1 MNKQPFKEQV
11 AYTSPEK
18 KEGSTNKVDGEV
30 SSPEVN
36 IPDYYLKYSILQA
49 LNLPVVGSVKDTPV
63 TQDDLLNLTSLDL
76 SNNSILTSLEG
87 IQYASNLTSLTI
99 ISPFSSKIDTNL
111 LSSLYKLTSLTIVG
125 SGTGKISDI
134 EFLKNLTSLKFLNLR
149 QNSITDIAPLNYL
162 TNLEQLSLDN
172 CKISKVSVSSLG
184 SLRNLT
190 SLKMSYT
197 GVTDYSWITSLNK
210 LEQLSI
216 ANNNLNDADVFPI
229 RSLTNLTNVYIQN
242 NNLTDLSSFKN
253 MHHVELLQ
261 AERNQISDLTP
272 LSEFNSIQQINLSNN
287 NVTDITP
294 LTKVTA
300 ANANYIMLRGNHI
313 SDISSLGNL
322 SSFQDI
328 LVDATNQTVTL
339 PEIKSY
345 KGDEVRI
352 DNPFK
357 SIDGKVPAL
366 NNISPSSGV
375 YDESN
380 KQIVISDNTSA
391 NITGEFVYKEWDG
404 HFGFTATVRQP
415 VNLKIH
421 GGSVIVKYEDG
432 DGNKLSEDDVL
443 SGDDGDP
450 YKSSAKSISGWTVK
464 TTPTNAQGTF
474 TQSPQ
479 TVTYVYEKAVAMPVS
494 VRYVDDDG
502 NEIAPS
508 DTLTGKYGDS
518 YKASAKSI
526 SGWTVK
532 TTPTNAQG
540 TFTQSPQT
548 VTYVYEKAVAMPVS
562 VRYVDDDGN
571 EIAPS
576 DTLTGKYGDSY
587 KASAKS
593 ISGWT
598 VKTTPTNAQGTFT
611 QSPQTVTYVYDRKSE
626 TKIMQDKGSGSN
638 NIHQTSNTN
647 SYRKSLLPQTGESS
661 SANLLM
667 VGSILNFVTLI
678 FLFIARKIKKY

>member
-1 MNKQPFKEQV
+1 MKMIKFLAVSTLALMLIENGWAPANAQGNQLKSGIKQELPNDKQGESEVGSTSSNSEKEVNKQPFKEQV

-479 TVTYVYEKAVAMPVS
+479 TVTYVY
-494 VRYVDDDG
+494 
-502 NEIAPS
+502 
-508 DTLTGKYGDS
+508 
-518 YKASAKSI
+518 
-526 SGWTVK
+526 
-532 TTPTNAQG
+532 
-540 TFTQSPQT
+540 
-548 VTYVYEKAVAMPVS
+548 
-562 VRYVDDDGN
+562 
-571 EIAPS
+571 
-576 DTLTGKYGDSY
+576 
-587 KASAKS
+587 
-593 ISGWT
+593 
-598 VKTTPTNAQGTFT
+598 
-611 QSPQTVTYVYDRKSE
+611 DRKSE

>member
-1 MNKQPFKEQV
+1 MIKFLAVSTLALMLIENGWAPANAQGNQLKSGIKQELPNDKQGESEVGSTSSNSEKEVNKQPFKEQV

-479 TVTYVYEKAVAMPVS
+479 TVTYVY
-494 VRYVDDDG
+494 
-502 NEIAPS
+502 
-508 DTLTGKYGDS
+508 
-518 YKASAKSI
+518 
-526 SGWTVK
+526 
-532 TTPTNAQG
+532 
-540 TFTQSPQT
+540 
-548 VTYVYEKAVAMPVS
+548 
-562 VRYVDDDGN
+562 
-571 EIAPS
+571 
-576 DTLTGKYGDSY
+576 
-587 KASAKS
+587 
-593 ISGWT
+593 
-598 VKTTPTNAQGTFT
+598 
-611 QSPQTVTYVYDRKSE
+611 DRKSE